1 MKVQKII
8 SLTPT
13 TAKLATEHENFSEFV
28 RECLLHGPKYK
39 EINREVILRIRWKR
53 AADLLAQTILDI
65 YKELDQEHNETVE
78 SLTNKAFGQAR
89 LEDFE

>member
-8 SLTPT
+8 SLSPE
-13 TAKLATEHENFSEFV
+13 TAKIAQEMDNFSAFV
-28 RECLLHGPKYK
+28 RNCLIHKT
-39 EINREVILRIRWKR
+39 EFADINREIITRIRWKR

-65 YKELDQEHNETVE
+65 YKELEQEHDETVE
-78 SLTNKAFGQAR
+78 TLVNKAFGQAR

>member
-8 SLTPT
+8 SLTPK
-13 TAKLATEHENFSEFV
+13 TAELAAEMDNFSEFV
-28 RECLLHGPKYK
+28 RKCLLHNTEYQ
-39 EINREVILRIRWKR
+39 EINREIISRIRWKR

-65 YKELDQEHNETVE
+65 YEELEQEHEETIQT
-78 SLTNKAFGQAR
+78 LTSKAFGQAR